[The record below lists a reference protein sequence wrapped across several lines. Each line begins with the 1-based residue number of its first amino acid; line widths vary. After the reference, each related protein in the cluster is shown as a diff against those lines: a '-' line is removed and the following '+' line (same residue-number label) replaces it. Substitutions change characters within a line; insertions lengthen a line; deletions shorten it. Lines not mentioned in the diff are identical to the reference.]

1 VTEAGANGK
10 RAIPSQKK
18 LWSAAWIIAEQYGAE
33 GVGFADEMA
42 RSFEIG
48 GKDLEPKIWRSI
60 KDRVEALTAVQESG
74 GALAQ

>member
-1 VTEAGANGK
+1 M
-10 RAIPSQKK
+10 
-18 LWSAAWIIAEQYGAE
+18 
-33 GVGFADEMA
+33 GFADEMA